1 MQWEILSE
9 WEDICTTPLGESTAL
24 LLEFSDGCM
33 LLVCASEGCSGD
45 LEQTSSARLEDT
57 GNQFLELELAGS
69 K

>member
-1 MQWEILSE
+1 MWELMSD

-45 LEQTSSARLEDT
+45 SEQTSSVQLEDT
-57 GNQFLELELAGS
+57 GNQFLVCELAG
-69 K
+69 KQ